1 MSCFEIIP
9 LVPDTAFPAISK
21 QLLIVP
27 EDPEILNAK
36 RAI

>member
-9 LVPDTAFPAISK
+9 LVPYTAFPAISK